1 MSFPTAVRALP
12 VVGFVLALSALAACS
27 GGGSTAAP
35 SASAPA
41 PASPGAVDVNGLE
54 AAMKQ
59 GKVALYDV
67 RTPGEYAGGH
77 VPGAV
82 NIPLDQLSSRMDE
95 LAPHKGEPVYLV
107 CASGNRSGKAQAQL
121 AAAGFSN
128 PINVEGGTRA
138 WQAAGKPL
146 E

>member
-1 MSFPTAVRALP
+1 
-12 VVGFVLALSALAACS
+12 
-27 GGGSTAAP
+27 
-35 SASAPA
+35 
-41 PASPGAVDVNGLE
+41 
-54 AAMKQ
+54 MKT
-59 GKVALYDV
+59 GKVVLYDV

-95 LAPHKGEPVYLV
+95 LAPHKGDAVYLV
-107 CASGNRSGKAQAQL
+107 CASGNRSGKAATQL